1 MCILNRR
8 RKGRRFHA
16 GVTLRVLSLVSAN
29 DAVVT
34 SGHLT
39 SASRRY
45 FLENFIVVAVVA
57 AVERKSVEETLGAVE
72 GEVVVFRCK
81 T

>member
-1 MCILNRR
+1 MCILNRQR
-8 RKGRRFHA
+8 EGRGFRA
-16 GVTLRVLSLVSAN
+16 GVTRRGLRLVSAN
-29 DAVVT
+29 NAVVT

-39 SASRRY
+39 TDNRRY

-57 AVERKSVEETLGAVE
+57 AVEWKSVEETHGAVE
-72 GEVVVFRCK
+72 GEVAVFRCK

>member
-1 MCILNRR
+1 MCILNRQR
-8 RKGRRFHA
+8 EGRRFRA
-16 GVTLRVLSLVSAN
+16 GVTRRGLRLVSAN
-29 DAVVT
+29 NAVVT

-39 SASRRY
+39 TDNRRY

-57 AVERKSVEETLGAVE
+57 AVEWKSVEETLGAVE